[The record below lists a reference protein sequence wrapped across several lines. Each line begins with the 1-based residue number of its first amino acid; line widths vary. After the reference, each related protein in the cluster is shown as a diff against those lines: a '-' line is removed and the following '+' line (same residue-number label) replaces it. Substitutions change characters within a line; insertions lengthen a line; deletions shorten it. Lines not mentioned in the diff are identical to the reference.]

1 MGTGPVVQKQGLA
14 GKLAGVVA
22 EERRRSQRVMLKVA
36 VALYL
41 QQGDS
46 NSSIQ
51 AYTLVVN
58 THGAMLCVP
67 QNLPAEALFEL
78 EHKQTR
84 ERKRVKV
91 TRKAQS
97 SPEGWLVPVEFEE
110 QAADFWHVAFPPPN
124 WRPPLD

>member
-1 MGTGPVVQKQGLA
+1 MLKQELA
-14 GKLAGVVA
+14 GKTAGVVA

-51 AYTLVVN
+51 AHTLVVN

-67 QNLPAEALFEL
+67 QNLAVETHFEL
-78 EHKQTR
+78 EHKRTR

-97 SPEGWLVPVEFEE
+97 SPDGWLVPVEFEE
-110 QAADFWHVAFPPPN
+110 QATDFWRVAFPPPN
-124 WRPPLD
+124 WKPPLD